1 MGSAALRHVGS
12 FQIRDRICVS
22 CIGRWILYH
31 WATWEAQLIILDLL
45 RFTDSE
51 TQSVGPAVCGLIKP
65 PSDLDAVVLNVR
77 ITWGAWKNPYA
88 SAHLGIPDRASQ
100 IVLVAKNLPANAGDA
115 GQIPGS
121 GRSPGGGHG
130 NPLQYSRLGNPMDR
144 GTWWATVHG
153 ITKSQTQLK

>member
-77 ITWGAWKNPYA
+77 ITRGAWKNPYA

-100 IVLVAKNLPANAGDA
+100 IVLVVKNLHANAGDA

-130 NPLQYSRLGNPMDR
+130 NPLQYPRLGNPMDR
-144 GTWWATVHG
+144 GTWRATVHG